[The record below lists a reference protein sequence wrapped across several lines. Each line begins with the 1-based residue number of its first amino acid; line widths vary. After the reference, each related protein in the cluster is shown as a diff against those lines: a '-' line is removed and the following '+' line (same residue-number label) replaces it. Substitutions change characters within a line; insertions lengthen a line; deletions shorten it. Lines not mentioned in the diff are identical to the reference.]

1 MEAPTVR
8 QLESRILHSRKTQ
21 SSLGAPTNVIRIN
34 TAGQQRPL
42 FSLCGRYGHA
52 VRLLP
57 VLHSLGPDQPCYALQ
72 PPAMDWTTVGCA
84 TIQQMAAH
92 YIGEVKALQPCGPY
106 RLLGTSFGGL
116 VTFEMALQLQRSG
129 EQVEFLGMVDTNP
142 PTCVF
147 EDAIDVGNSSRLE
160 KTRPARPNSIEARNQ
175 RVAESHLRARRK
187 YVLDGRSNQSLF
199 GGELTYFYCTGN
211 PVIAGNDRRRL
222 WERFARGFLLVPVP
236 GLHGAFNREPQSTAL
251 QNLLRERLNGHARIS
266 SDPTAVFGRE
276 YRLENGA
283 QQETIVSSTGKS
295 YQIENSCRQGNV
307 ETARIG
313 AQKITIAG
321 WAVEH
326 CLKQPAQNIV
336 VFCGDKLLGYGASG
350 IQRPEVAERLGAA
363 SAEHAGFF
371 FRFERHLMEA
381 ECGQLRVFV
390 LSSDGHATELGLMA
404 TASLRAKAKRTK
416 RQARMRTPSA
426 E

>member
-1 MEAPTVR
+1 MTISFCGAAIRLPRSICFTASRTSCNINCHSRLLMEAPTVR

-21 SSLGAPTNVIRIN
+21 SSLGATTNVIRIN

-42 FSLCGRYGHA
+42 FLLCGRYGHA

-72 PPAMDWTTVGCA
+72 PPAMDWTSVGCTTLQEIA
-84 TIQQMAAH
+84 TH
-92 YIGEVKALQPCGPY
+92 YIGEMKALQPCGPY

-147 EDAIDVGNSSRLE
+147 EDAIDVGNSRRL
-160 KTRPARPNSIEARNQ
+160 KVSSPPARPNSIEARNQ
-175 RVAESHLRARRK
+175 RVAELHLRARRK

-251 QNLLRERLNGHARIS
+251 QNLLRGCLNGHARIS
-266 SDPTAVFGRE
+266 SDPTAVFGR
-276 YRLENGA
+276 
-283 QQETIVSSTGKS
+283 STDLRMGR
-295 YQIENSCRQGNV
+295 NR
-307 ETARIG
+307 
-313 AQKITIAG
+313 
-321 WAVEH
+321 
-326 CLKQPAQNIV
+326 
-336 VFCGDKLLGYGASG
+336 
-350 IQRPEVAERLGAA
+350 RP
-363 SAEHAGFF
+363 S
-371 FRFERHLMEA
+371 
-381 ECGQLRVFV
+381 
-390 LSSDGHATELGLMA
+390 
-404 TASLRAKAKRTK
+404 
-416 RQARMRTPSA
+416 
-426 E
+426 